1 MVGAEVRSF
10 EPYNLALVPDG
21 QIGETIAVAPYA
33 VGDASN
39 FAEYYGGRLMITY
52 DFDVRKKTQYMES
65 ELTALVVPDK
75 PKYMH
80 ILTVA

>member
-1 MVGAEVRSF
+1 
-10 EPYNLALVPDG
+10 
-21 QIGETIAVAPYA
+21 
-33 VGDASN
+33 
-39 FAEYYGGRLMITY
+39 MITY